1 MHNKVNGIEE
11 TITPAMATKFLDEA
25 EQAYEKAKLRG
36 EKEARLYDPRT
47 LSWDKIHSYSHDMK
61 NGRWRVT
68 DQGIGFDQDGVLLN
82 GFHRMWASI
91 ASERSFRTL
100 VVRGLKREESLE
112 AIDRGKVRSVRD
124 HIKMIHGLK
133 YPNYMAALISV
144 IVRHF
149 TGEEKIV
156 SNAMADVVVG
166 CYRKEMV
173 HLADY
178 IKTNT
183 KRLNNPMAN
192 AAFVIALKTNV
203 ETTIPFIDGYYSGIG
218 LKRDDPILK
227 IRNDIGK
234 LDTRDMHRRR
244 KSIGMY
250 YFLALRKHFKGE
262 KLKKLWVEDSAFE
275 WFKKRNQAEIETIRD
290 WCEINAPAPRSM
302 RGKLQDRATLLK
314 KIRETQRKTKQQQ
327 QPVVK
332 RRKAGKSRR
341 IEA

>member
-1 MHNKVNGIEE
+1 MHNKVKGVEE
-11 TITPAMATKFLDEA
+11 AITPGMATKFLEEA

-133 YPNYMAALISV
+133 YPNHMAALIGV
-144 IVRHF
+144 VVKHF

-156 SNAMADVVVG
+156 SNAMADIVIG

-183 KRLNNPMAN
+183 KRLVNPMAN
-192 AAFVIALKTNV
+192 GAFVISLKASV
-203 ETTIPFIDGYYSGIG
+203 EATIPFIDGYYNGIG

-227 IRNDIGK
+227 IRNYVGNMEAKELYRRKKDIGK
-234 LDTRDMHRRR
+234 
-244 KSIGMY
+244 Y

-275 WFKKRNQAEIETIRD
+275 WFKKRNQAELETIRD
-290 WCEINAPAPRSM
+290 WCEINAPAPRTM
-302 RGKLQDRATLLK
+302 RGKLQDRTTLLK
-314 KIRETQRKTKQQQ
+314 KIRDTQRKTKAK
-327 QPVVK
+327 QPVIK
-332 RRKAGKSRR
+332 RRRAGKTQR
-341 IEA
+341 IGA